1 MSRSETPPDPYTWIH
16 KGQRR
21 LLFQAVEL
29 AGRADFE
36 DESER
41 RELRS
46 SAAAILRQLRAHA
59 RHEETYFRPL
69 FERHL
74 PDLAREMAFDH
85 ATLEE
90 DLSRLEAMLEG
101 VAAGPPGSRRASGLA
116 LYRELAA
123 FLARYLWHLSVE
135 ESSLP
140 RIWAMVPAAELED
153 AMARFRAA
161 RAPDEAM
168 ADLETMLPALSPGER
183 EQLLL
188 DIRAGS
194 KEAYEAARNLA
205 RHTLHPAAWRR
216 LDTDLTAGH

>member
-1 MSRSETPPDPYTWIH
+1 MSRSETRPDPYTWIH

-29 AGRADFE
+29 AGRTDFE

-46 SAAAILRQLRAHA
+46 QTGAMLRHLRAHA
-59 RHEETYFRPL
+59 WHEETYLRPIL
-69 FERHL
+69 ERHL
-74 PDLAREMAFDH
+74 PDLARELALEH
-85 ATLEE
+85 GTLEE
-90 DLSRLEAMLEG
+90 DIERIEAMLEAVG
-101 VAAGPPGSRRASGLA
+101 AGTAGSRHAQGLA

-123 FLARYLWHLSVE
+123 FLARYLWHLAE
-135 ESSLP
+135 EEASLP
-140 RIWAMVPAAELED
+140 RIWEAVPAAELEE
-153 AMARFRAA
+153 ALARFRAS
-161 RAPDEAM
+161 RAPEEAM
-168 ADLETMLPALSPGER
+168 GDLEAMLPALSPGER

-188 DIRAGS
+188 AIRSAS
-194 KEAYEAARNLA
+194 REAYEEARNLA

>member
-1 MSRSETPPDPYTWIH
+1 MSPTQTPPDPYTWIH

-29 AGRADFE
+29 AGRTDFE

-46 SAAAILRQLRAHA
+46 KTGAIFRHLRAHA
-59 RHEETYFRPL
+59 RHEETYMRPL

-74 PDLAREMAFDH
+74 PDLGRDLAAGH
-85 ATLEE
+85 AELEAE
-90 DLSRLEAMLEG
+90 LERLEATLD
-101 VAAGPPGSRRASGLA
+101 AAGAAPHGSRQAPGLA
-116 LYRELAA
+116 FYRELAA
-123 FLARYLWHLSVE
+123 FLARYLWHLSE
-135 ESSLP
+135 EEASLP
-140 RIWAMVPAAELED
+140 RLWASVPAAELED
-153 AMARFRAA
+153 AMSRFRAS
-161 RAPDEAM
+161 RAHGEAM
-168 ADLETMLPALSPGER
+168 GDLETMLPALSPAER

-188 DIRAGS
+188 AIRSAS
-194 KEAYEAARNLA
+194 NEAYEEARNLA

>member
-1 MSRSETPPDPYTWIH
+1 MSRSEGSPDPYTWIH

-21 LLFQAVEL
+21 LLFQVVEL
-29 AGRADFE
+29 AGRADYE

-46 SAAAILRQLRAHA
+46 QTSALLRSLRAHA
-59 RHEETYFRPL
+59 WHEETYLRPL

-74 PDLAREMAFDH
+74 PEFAREVASEH

-90 DLSRLEAMLEG
+90 DIERIEALAQG
-101 VAAGPPGSRRASGLA
+101 VIAGPAGSRQASGLA

-123 FLARYLWHLSVE
+123 FLARYLWHLSEE
-135 ESSLP
+135 ESGLP
-140 RIWAMVPAAELED
+140 RIWATIPPAELED
-153 AMARFRAA
+153 AMARSLAGRA
-161 RAPDEAM
+161 REEAM
-168 ADLETMLPALSPGER
+168 SDLEAMLPALSPPER

-188 DIRAGS
+188 MIRSGS
-194 KEAYEAARNLA
+194 REAYEAARNLA